1 MILYLLFL
9 FKSYK
14 KTMESQTNNSN
25 LKAIIVILA
34 ILLVGSLGYMY
45 KMSSDAKST
54 QSVLVSEK
62 SAVMNDLTALKAN
75 YDKAIAENTSMSD
88 ELIAERDKVVKL
100 IAELDKSKGDVK
112 SLAKF
117 RDQYRALE
125 KKMAGLMQEIAVLKQ
140 ANADLTTERDS
151 TIVALGKAQ
160 TFNDTLVIQNEN
172 LAKAVEKGSAVS
184 VMNLRT
190 QAIKERNS
198 GKQIVTDKARRAD
211 KLKVCFSLA
220 ANSLAKSGSRNY
232 YIQIIDSK
240 NNVLGEKKTE
250 TFDDMSLT
258 YSFVTTVPYENKS
271 VDVCELIAGSD
282 FEKGTYFVN
291 IFDKGTL
298 VSKTSFDLR

>member
-1 MILYLLFL
+1 
-9 FKSYK
+9 
-14 KTMESQTNNSN
+14 MENQTNNSN

-34 ILLVGSLGYMY
+34 ILLIGSLGYMY

-88 ELIAERDKVVKL
+88 ELIAERDKVIKL
-100 IAELDKSKGDVK
+100 IAELNKSKGDVK
-112 SLAKF
+112 SLAKY

-125 KKMAGLMQEIAVLKQ
+125 KKMAGLMKEVAMLKE
-140 ANADLTTERDS
+140 ANAQLTTERDS
-151 TIVALGKAQ
+151 TIVALGRAQ

-220 ANSLAKSGSRNY
+220 ANTLAKSGSRNY
-232 YIQIIDSK
+232 YVQIIDSK

-250 TFDDMSLT
+250 TFGDMSLT

>member
-1 MILYLLFL
+1 
-9 FKSYK
+9 
-14 KTMESQTNNSN
+14 MENQTNNSN

-88 ELIAERDKVVKL
+88 ELIAERDKVIKL

-112 SLAKF
+112 SLAKY

-125 KKMAGLMQEIAVLKQ
+125 KKMAGLMQEVAMLKQ

-172 LAKAVEKGSAVS
+172 LAKAVEKGSA
-184 VMNLRT
+184 
-190 QAIKERNS
+190 I
-198 GKQIVTDKARRAD
+198 
-211 KLKVCFSLA
+211 
-220 ANSLAKSGSRNY
+220 
-232 YIQIIDSK
+232 
-240 NNVLGEKKTE
+240 
-250 TFDDMSLT
+250 
-258 YSFVTTVPYENKS
+258 
-271 VDVCELIAGSD
+271 
-282 FEKGTYFVN
+282 
-291 IFDKGTL
+291 
-298 VSKTSFDLR
+298 

>member
-1 MILYLLFL
+1 
-9 FKSYK
+9 
-14 KTMESQTNNSN
+14 MENQTNNSN

-88 ELIAERDKVVKL
+88 ELIAERDKVIKL
-100 IAELDKSKGDVK
+100 MAQLDKSKGDVK
-112 SLAKF
+112 SLSKY
-117 RDQYRALE
+117 REQYRTLE
-125 KKMAGLMQEIAVLKQ
+125 RKMAGLMKEVAMLKQ
-140 ANADLTTERDS
+140 QNAELIVERDS
-151 TIVALGKAQ
+151 TIVALGRAQ

-250 TFDDMSLT
+250 TFDAMSLT

-271 VDVCELIAGSD
+271 VDVCELISGSD

-298 VSKTSFDLR
+298 VSKTSFDLK